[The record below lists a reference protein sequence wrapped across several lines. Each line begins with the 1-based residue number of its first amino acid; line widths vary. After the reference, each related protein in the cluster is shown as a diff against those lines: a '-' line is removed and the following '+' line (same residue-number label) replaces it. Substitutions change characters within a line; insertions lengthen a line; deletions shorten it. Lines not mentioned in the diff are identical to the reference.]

1 MSMTMMSP
9 PRGGLGLGET
19 IARRAPAFA
28 ILALLLAFAL
38 GPALAG
44 LMPAW
49 LVDYPKTAVVP
60 IAGVVGDWLTWLARE
75 AAIGPVRVA
84 DITRGLAAIVEAP
97 MDLMTVVFVTG
108 VRTGSG
114 ADVVTAV
121 QPVSWIVVIA
131 LAAMASH
138 MIGGARLAMLTA
150 GGLFYIVVFGF
161 HTEAMQTVISVVM
174 STAVSVALGVAIGA
188 AAVKRPWLAAPIEG
202 AMNVMQTVPV
212 FAYLVPTLLFLGYG
226 PSAAM
231 VATVIYALP
240 PMVHATMLGLKGVPD
255 EIVEFGRMAGASR
268 RAMFWKIKLPV
279 ALPSLAVGINQS
291 IMAALN
297 IVVIASMI
305 GAGGLGYVVLIALRK
320 LDIGGALEAG
330 LAIVVV
336 AVILDRVSLAA
347 AKRAA
352 AGATFRAHALPY
364 GRLALAALVGGT
376 VLALAMPAL
385 QAWPTEWR
393 LTTAPY
399 WNALVSWINVNLFTP
414 LDAIRTFTLLNIMN
428 PTRLFLLAVPW
439 VIYLAFV
446 GVAGYVLGGIRLAAS
461 AMGLVAF
468 IAVTGFWDPAIVS
481 VYLCGLG
488 VILSLAI
495 GLPIGY
501 VASRSEKAREAT
513 GVVLDTLQTL
523 PTLVYLLPAVMLFKN
538 GDFSALLAVVS
549 YAVAPAVRYAMHAF
563 AAVPTD
569 RLEAAAMF
577 GASRFQTLKWVRLPS
592 AFPMLLLGVNQTV
605 MMALAML
612 VITALVGTRDLG
624 QQVFTALSRAKVGD
638 GIVAGLCVACL
649 ALTVD
654 ALIKAWAKRVA
665 ERDGVKL

>member
-1 MSMTMMSP
+1 MTATA
-9 PRGGLGLGET
+9 L
-19 IARRAPAFA
+19 RAPVAA
-28 ILALLLAFAL
+28 GGRNVTAAAAMVAVLAAFAL
-38 GPALAG
+38 GPVLAPF
-44 LMPAW
+44 LPVW
-49 LVDYPKTAVVP
+49 LVDYPRTAVVP
-60 IAGVVGDWLTWLARE
+60 IAAVVGDWLTWLARE
-75 AAIGPVRVA
+75 AAIGPVRVV
-84 DITRGLAAIVEAP
+84 DLTRGLAAIVEAP
-97 MDLMTVVFVTG
+97 MDLMTLIFVTG

-114 ADVVTAV
+114 ANVTTAI
-121 QPVSWIVVIA
+121 PPLSWLA
-131 LAAMASH
+131 TLGLATLAAH
-138 MIGGARLAMLTA
+138 MIGGVRLAILTA
-150 GGLFYIVVFGF
+150 AGLLYIVVFGF

-174 STAVSVALGVAIGA
+174 STLISVALGVAIGA
-188 AAVKRPWLAAPIEG
+188 AAVKRAWLAGPIEG

-279 ALPSLAVGINQS
+279 ALPTLAVGLNQT

-336 AVILDRVSLAA
+336 AVLLDRISLAA
-347 AKRAA
+347 ARRAA
-352 AGATFRAHALPY
+352 QGATFRAHALPY
-364 GRLALAALVGGT
+364 GRLALAALIGGT
-376 VLALAMPAL
+376 LAALLLPAL
-385 QAWPTEWR
+385 QSWPDAWR
-393 LTTAPY
+393 LTTAPF

-428 PTRLFLLAVPW
+428 PTRVFLLAVPW
-439 VIYLAFV
+439 VVYVALV
-446 GVAGYVLGGIRLAAS
+446 GVAGFVLGGARLS
-461 AMGLVAF
+461 LTAMGLVGF
-468 IAVTGFWDPAIVS
+468 IALTGFWDPAIVS

-488 VILSLAI
+488 VILSLLI

-501 VASRSEKAREAT
+501 LASRSPSAREAT

-538 GDFSALLAVVS
+538 GDFSALLAIVS

-563 AAVPTD
+563 AAVPAD

-577 GASRFQTLKWVRLPS
+577 GASRFQTMKWVRLPS

-638 GIVAGLCVACL
+638 GIIAGLCVACL
-649 ALTVD
+649 ALSVD
-654 ALIKAWAKRVA
+654 ALIKAWAKRA
-665 ERDGVKL
+665 AARDGVSL